1 MKARIIILGLF
12 LLLGVS
18 STLFAQPFEKPSNYE
33 IPKQSIYLELGGNG
47 IFYSLN
53 YDVLFKNG
61 YGIRLGGSYLY
72 SSFGRTIGG
81 ERGPYSRIGE
91 SNALI
96 GLVMGQK
103 LIGEKASK
111 FELGAGFMFGTIYDA
126 ENWDYVKPP
135 SLTFSAG
142 YRFFPDD
149 PGKFTFKAAFTPIID
164 RNGFHPRFGLS
175 LGVTLTPEGNTR

>member
-1 MKARIIILGLF
+1 MKKLQLFTILI
-12 LLLGVS
+12 LLGGNSVLYS
-18 STLFAQPFEKPSNYE
+18 QPFERPSTYE

-96 GLVMGQK
+96 GVVMGQK
-103 LIGEKASK
+103 MFGDTSSK
-111 FELGAGFMFGTIYDA
+111 FEMGAGFMFGTIYDA
-126 ENWDYVKPP
+126 ENWDYIKPP
-135 SLTFSAG
+135 GLTFSAG
-142 YRFFPDD
+142 YRLFPDD

-164 RNGFHPRFGLS
+164 RDGFHPRFGIS
-175 LGVTLTPEGNTR
+175 LGVTLTPEGNTH

>member
-1 MKARIIILGLF
+1 MVRTNIIAILF
-12 LLLGVS
+12 LLAWS
-18 STLFAQPFEKPSNYE
+18 SSLYAQRFEKPSTYE

-53 YDVLFKNG
+53 YDALFKSG

-72 SSFGRTIGG
+72 SSFGKTIGG

-91 SNALI
+91 SNAFI

-103 LIGEKASK
+103 MVGKNASK
-111 FELGAGFMFGTIYDA
+111 LEVGAGLMFGTIYDA
-126 ENWDYVKPP
+126 DDWNYVKPP
-135 SLTFSAG
+135 GLTFSAG

-164 RNGFHPRFGLS
+164 RNGFHPRFGIS
-175 LGVTLTPEGNTR
+175 LGMTLTSEGKTH